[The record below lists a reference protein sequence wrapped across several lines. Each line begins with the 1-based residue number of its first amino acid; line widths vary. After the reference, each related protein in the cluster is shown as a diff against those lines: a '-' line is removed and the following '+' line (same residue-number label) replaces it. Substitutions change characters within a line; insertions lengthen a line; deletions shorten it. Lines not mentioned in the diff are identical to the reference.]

1 MVREIVQN
9 ILVYV
14 VMTTVL
20 KGLISNKGFLEI
32 FRFVS
37 GMILLLLFLSPIVSA
52 LSIDTGWYEKLE
64 ENILQVDRKQIEQ
77 ELAVA
82 DGSFEDVL
90 LRECEIQVRQQLRE
104 MAEDAGQKPEQIQVS
119 MKKSEDGE
127 VFVERIQLKV
137 NEETQQVMAQMEDTE
152 EESQRNVEPI
162 ENIQIDSETG
172 RQREQ
177 EDKESVSEDEDT
189 RMLKKKIC
197 KKFALSKGAVDV
209 WKTNGRNY

>member
-1 MVREIVQN
+1 MIREIVQN

-14 VMTTVL
+14 VMTTIL
-20 KGLISNKGFLEI
+20 KGLVSNKGFLEI

-37 GMILLLLFLSPIVSA
+37 GMILLLLFLSPVVSA

-82 DGSFEDVL
+82 EGSFEEVL
-90 LRECEIQVRQQLRE
+90 LRECESQVRQQLRDL
-104 MAEDAGQKPEQIQVS
+104 AEDAGQKPQQIQVS
-119 MKKSEDGE
+119 MKKSEEGE

-137 NEETQQVMAQMEDTE
+137 KEETQQAMAKMEKE
-152 EESQRNVEPI
+152 EDESQSYVESV
-162 ENIQIDSETG
+162 ENIKIDSGTG
-172 RQREQ
+172 SQREQ
-177 EDKESVSEDEDT
+177 EDRGSVREDEDT

-197 KKFALSKGAVDV
+197 KKFSLSKGAVDV
-209 WKTNGRNY
+209 WKTNGKSY